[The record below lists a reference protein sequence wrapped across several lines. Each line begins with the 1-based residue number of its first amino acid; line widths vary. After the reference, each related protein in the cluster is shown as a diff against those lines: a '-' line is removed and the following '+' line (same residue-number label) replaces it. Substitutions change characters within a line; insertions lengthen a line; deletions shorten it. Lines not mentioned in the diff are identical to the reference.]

1 MILGAGHMNELRDS
15 QLQLLWTARIDYSAS
30 SRVEPHQHNDYE
42 QLLVILS
49 GEGEVCIGEQKYT
62 IKEGSVYL
70 LLRGVSHSFQFK
82 RETITLDFK
91 FRLSDSRL
99 LEALSSSEPYCIG
112 RGTEL
117 SEIKKWYKLSL
128 QQMGNPVSAHPLR
141 IESGFKSTLV
151 SLLLG
156 GAAVSAPPYDGL
168 PSVDD
173 NEPLVHYLKT
183 NMAEKITLDLL
194 AKHFGFNRNYLIK
207 LFHNKTGITPIQ
219 YLQAIRLEKSK
230 EYLEFTS
237 LSISEVADK
246 VGWTLPYFSKILK
259 KQVGLSPSQYRA
271 SILNAVGKDIIL
283 EHDFLNEWR
292 IVCVKGEE

>member
-1 MILGAGHMNELRDS
+1 MNELRDS
-15 QLQLLWTARIDYSAS
+15 QLQLLWTARIDYSTS

-49 GEGEVCIGEQKYT
+49 GDGEVCIGEQKYT
-62 IKEGSVYL
+62 VKEGAAYL

-82 RETITLDFK
+82 KDTITLDFK
-91 FRLSDSRL
+91 FRLSDSRIL
-99 LEALSSSEPYCIG
+99 KALGSAEPYCIC

-117 SEIKKWYKLSL
+117 SEIKQWYKMSL
-128 QQMGNPVSAHPLR
+128 QQMRNPVSVHPLR
-141 IESGFKSTLV
+141 IEAGFKSTLV

-156 GAAVSAPPYDGL
+156 GTAVHASPYAAL

-183 NMAEKITLDLL
+183 NFAEKITLDLL

-207 LFHNKTGITPIQ
+207 IFYDKTGITPIQ
-219 YLQAIRLEKSK
+219 FLQAIRLEKSK

-259 KQVGLSPSQYRA
+259 KQVGLSPSQYRD
-271 SILNAVGKDIIL
+271 SLLNAVGKDIIL

-292 IVCVKGEE
+292 IVR